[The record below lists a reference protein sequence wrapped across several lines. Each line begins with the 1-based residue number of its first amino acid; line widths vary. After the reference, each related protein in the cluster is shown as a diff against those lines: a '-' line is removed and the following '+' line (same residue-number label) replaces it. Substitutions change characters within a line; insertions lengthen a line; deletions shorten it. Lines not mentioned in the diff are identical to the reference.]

1 MKSICRVAVHCQQ
14 VWCTRNT
21 IQRCSKVSCLHAQPL
36 HAQLLLVRSQD
47 EEHVQQCCQ
56 RNATMV
62 LCNASKQVC
71 KSASLVHKGQIL
83 ERLCASLRMLNQCC
97 CSLKFKPHWQTV
109 YQKKK
114 TVCSFQ
120 QCRLQEDRLT
130 QRLQNIH
137 REHDWPAAAVLPRS
151 LQEELQDAHE
161 CRLLPFRNVPVIPLF
176 KVQGGLRG

>member
-1 MKSICRVAVHCQQ
+1 MKSICRVSVHCQQ

-97 CSLKFKPHWQTV
+97 CSLNFKPHWQTV
-109 YQKKK
+109 YQKKQSVPFNSADWRMTARRRGPK
-114 TVCSFQ
+114 TFTGNMVG
-120 QCRLQEDRLT
+120 L
-130 QRLQNIH
+130 
-137 REHDWPAAAVLPRS
+137 
-151 LQEELQDAHE
+151 
-161 CRLLPFRNVPVIPLF
+161 VPVSRHAVGVPDSCRMSFNMQMIAGCSHF
-176 KVQGGLRG
+176 TMFQSKICTS